1 MARLVLQRSAKKRR
15 RTAAPNEARRVTEK
29 ADAIMESII
38 MTSAEQVRNV
48 LDDCPDLVVED
59 LADGSAMVCHSVQA
73 TALLE
78 PEDQRGF
85 PVTEELHRC
94 ADLLADAGFVVAL
107 VRGEQGVY
115 LNAH

>member
-1 MARLVLQRSAKKRR
+1 
-15 RTAAPNEARRVTEK
+15 
-29 ADAIMESII
+29 

-48 LDDCPDLVVED
+48 LDDCRDFIVED
-59 LADGSAMVCHSVQA
+59 LADGSAMVCHSVRPA
-73 TALLE
+73 ALLE
-78 PEDQRGF
+78 HEDQRSF

-107 VRGEQGVY
+107 VKGEQGVY

>member
-1 MARLVLQRSAKKRR
+1 
-15 RTAAPNEARRVTEK
+15 
-29 ADAIMESII
+29 MESII

-48 LDDCPDLVVED
+48 LDDCRDMVIED
-59 LADGSAMVCHSVQA
+59 LDDGSAMVCHSVTTGERVQA
-73 TALLE
+73 
-78 PEDQRGF
+78 EDRRSF

-107 VRGEQGVY
+107 VKGERGVY

>member
-1 MARLVLQRSAKKRR
+1 
-15 RTAAPNEARRVTEK
+15 
-29 ADAIMESII
+29 

-48 LDDCPDLVVED
+48 LNDCRDLVVED
-59 LADGSAMVCHSVQA
+59 LADGSAMVCHSVPPIE
-73 TALLE
+73 LG
-78 PEDQRGF
+78 DQRGF

-107 VRGEQGVY
+107 VKGERGVY

>member
-1 MARLVLQRSAKKRR
+1 M
-15 RTAAPNEARRVTEK
+15 TDT
-29 ADAIMESII
+29 ADAIMESMS

-48 LDDCPDLVVED
+48 LDDCRDLVIEDLAVEA
-59 LADGSAMVCHSVQA
+59 LADGSAMVCHSRPS
-73 TALLE
+73 TALLDAD
-78 PEDQRGF
+78 DQRGF

-107 VRGEQGVY
+107 VRGERGVY